1 MDTYKIVG
9 PYRVCEV
16 EPGGSLTSDDLAIDG
31 VSIEHLIGSGH
42 LELSTSKRSAAV
54 QESEGN

>member
-9 PYRVCEV
+9 PYRVCER
-16 EPGGSLTSDDLAIDG
+16 EPGEVLTSDDLAIDG

-42 LELSTSKRSAAV
+42 LELSTSKRSATV